1 MIALL
6 ALLLAASA
14 PAGQVLTVEPAESSI
29 RYYVHHK
36 LHDVNAE
43 SRQIEGKAV
52 LAPDGTVVA
61 MFRVPVAS
69 FDSGDANRDVNMRET
84 LEDRRHPFVV
94 FKGRTAV
101 PVPLSAG
108 TTIRA
113 DVDGELDLH
122 GVKRRVTIPV
132 DITMND
138 AGGAVVKASFHVSL
152 EAHQIDRPSLL
163 LVKLDDDCRVDVSLR
178 MRPAKD

>member
-6 ALLLAASA
+6 ALLLASSS
-14 PAGQVLTVEPAESSI
+14 PAGQVLTVQPAESSI

-52 LAPDGTVVA
+52 LAPDGTVMA

-84 LEDRRHPFVV
+84 LEERRYPFVV
-94 FKGRTAV
+94 FKGKTAV
-101 PVPLSAG
+101 PVPLAAG
-108 TTIRA
+108 KTVHA
-113 DVDGELDLH
+113 EVEGELDLH
-122 GVKRRVTIPV
+122 GVKRRVTLPV
-132 DITMND
+132 DIAMND
-138 AGGAVVKASFHVSL
+138 AGAALVKASFHVSL
-152 EAHQIDRPSLL
+152 EAHRIDRPSLL
-163 LVKLDDDCRVDVSLR
+163 LVKLDDDCRVDLSLR
-178 MRPAKD
+178 MRPATD